1 MNKTL
6 SLILL
11 TCLAL
16 PLVAENKPTASPAP
30 TPTPAPS
37 ATPAPT
43 PTPTPSAAD
52 VSYSLGLLVGQSL
65 KNTGLDVNVDQ
76 VFQGIR
82 DSRSDKPSKFT
93 VDQAKQMV
101 SDAIGAAQEKKTAAL
116 AETEKK
122 FLADHAKKKGVVT
135 TASGLQ
141 YEVLTLGT
149 GDKPKAADTVKV
161 DYVGTLTDGTE
172 FDSSIKRGEP
182 AVFPL
187 GQVIPAWTEGV
198 QLMPVG
204 SKFRFTVPSELA
216 YGSQG
221 AGGVIPPYATLVF
234 EVTLID
240 IEPPEA
246 AASPE
251 PSPAPAQ

>member
-1 MNKTL
+1 MKK
-6 SLILL
+6 ILL
-11 TCLAL
+11 LALLPCLAL
-16 PLVAENKPTASPAP
+16 PLAAQTKA
-30 TPTPAPS
+30 TPTPAPA
-37 ATPAPT
+37 ATPKPSPTPT

-52 VSYSLGLLVGQSL
+52 INYSLGLLVGQSL
-65 KNTGLDVNVDQ
+65 KNTGLDVNLDQ

-82 DSRSDKPSKFT
+82 DAQSTKPGKFS

-101 SDAIGAAQEKKTAAL
+101 SDAINAAQEKKTAAA

-141 YEVLTLGT
+141 YEVITLGK
-149 GDKPKAADTVKV
+149 GDKPKATDTVKV

-172 FDSSIKRGEP
+172 FDSSVKRGEP

-204 SKFRFTVPSELA
+204 SKFRFTVPSSLA
-216 YGSQG
+216 YGAQG

-246 AASPE
+246 EAAPD
-251 PSPAPAQ
+251 PSAAPAQ

>member
-1 MNKTL
+1 MNKL
-6 SLILL
+6 PLL
-11 TCLAL
+11 VLLASLAL
-16 PLVAENKPTASPAP
+16 PLAAQDKPAPSPA
-30 TPTPAPS
+30 PTPAPS
-37 ATPAPT
+37 A
-43 PTPTPSAAD
+43 AD
-52 VSYSLGLLVGQSL
+52 INYSLGLLVGQSL
-65 KNTGLDVNVDQ
+65 KNTGLDINLDQ

-82 DSRSDKPSKFT
+82 DARSDKPSKFT

-101 SDAIGAAQEKKTAAL
+101 SEAIGAAQEKHQAAL
-116 AETEKK
+116 ATAEKS

-141 YEVLTLGT
+141 YEVLKQGT
-149 GDKPKAADTVKV
+149 GNKPKATDTVKV

-187 GQVIPAWTEGV
+187 GQVIPAWTEGL

-221 AGGVIPPYATLVF
+221 AGGVIPPFATLVF
-234 EVTLID
+234 EVDLIE
-240 IEPPEA
+240 IEAPEA
-246 AASPE
+246 SPASSPAPT